1 MLSFRFFS
9 TLFRP
14 VGKFWYHFGLIL
26 APLGPQKHTIFIE
39 RVIKFQ
45 LLAIFVVEA
54 TLGHETHLKK
64 LQMLCPST
72 PNGTPEEPRS
82 AQERPGRVPK
92 ASQNHPPRALW
103 GPLGVQK
110 ASRGGLGSLG
120 ASFWTPKGQFYL
132 IRRPLG
138 WACFDPLCFGKLC
151 FPTEA
156 SPADPRCK
164 CRLPSACQ
172 GKNVTRGL
180 DMLKTPTPR
189 GGVFP
194 LGGSN
199 PFPSAS
205 R

>member
-1 MLSFRFFS
+1 LLSFRFFS

-26 APLGPQKHTIFIE
+26 TPLGPQKHSIFIE

-92 ASQNHPPRALW
+92 ASQTPP
-103 GPLGVQK
+103 PESTLGTLGRPK
-110 ASRGGLGSLG
+110 SFKGWFWESRGLILDPQGSVLPNFDYLPG
-120 ASFWTPKGQFYL
+120 ASL
-132 IRRPLG
+132 LSS
-138 WACFDPLCFGKLC
+138 LL
-151 FPTEA
+151 
-156 SPADPRCK
+156 SS
-164 CRLPSACQ
+164 LPSSGCNNRR
-172 GKNVTRGL
+172 K
-180 DMLKTPTPR
+180 
-189 GGVFP
+189 
-194 LGGSN
+194 GGS
-199 PFPSAS
+199 AA
-205 R
+205 

>member
-26 APLGPQKHTIFIE
+26 TPLGPQKHSIFIE

-82 AQERPGRVPK
+82 AQERPGRVPR
-92 ASQNHPPRALW
+92 ASKNHPPRALR
-103 GPLGVQK
+103 GPLGIQK
-110 ASRGGLGSLG
+110 VSRGGFGSPG
-120 ASFWTPKGQFYL
+120 ASFWSSQGQLYSIVRTFPELLFSRLFCLLFSLLELIIEEKKG
-132 IRRPLG
+132 RRH
-138 WACFDPLCFGKLC
+138 
-151 FPTEA
+151 EA
-156 SPADPRCK
+156 S
-164 CRLPSACQ
+164 
-172 GKNVTRGL
+172 TW
-180 DMLKTPTPR
+180 
-189 GGVFP
+189 
-194 LGGSN
+194 
-199 PFPSAS
+199 
-205 R
+205 

>member
-26 APLGPQKHTIFIE
+26 TPLGPQKHSIFIE

-110 ASRGGLGSLG
+110 ASRGGFGSLR
-120 ASFWTPKGQFYL
+120 ASFWTPKDQFYL
-132 IRRPLG
+132 I
-138 WACFDPLCFGKLC
+138 
-151 FPTEA
+151 FPTFPELRFSRLFSLLFPLLDVIIEEKGGRRHEA
-156 SPADPRCK
+156 SA
-164 CRLPSACQ
+164 
-172 GKNVTRGL
+172 
-180 DMLKTPTPR
+180 
-189 GGVFP
+189 
-194 LGGSN
+194 
-199 PFPSAS
+199 
-205 R
+205 